1 MALGG
6 TEWLIIALV
15 IILVF
20 GGAKKIPELA
30 RSAGRARGE
39 FERGKMDVEKEI
51 AAERAAGH
59 AGHEWTCG
67 KCGAK
72 SGAEAGFCPK
82 CGTAK
87 PGAAA

>member
-39 FERGKMDVEKEI
+39 FERGKMEVEREI
-51 AAERAAGH
+51 AAVRAGGH
-59 AGHEWTCG
+59 GGPEWTCAKCG
-67 KCGAK
+67 SKAGADAGFCAKCGA
-72 SGAEAGFCPK
+72 
-82 CGTAK
+82 AK